1 MTHRH
6 PRVRGEVRRRTTKGL
21 LAAVLLAAPFTA
33 VPAMMSGMAAY
44 AQTAGEGAIQG
55 TVADSTGA
63 VIPNARVSARNQAT
77 GSVTTRTTT
86 GDGLYT
92 ISPLIPGRY
101 DISVSAAGFSSLN
114 QQNIQVDALHTTG
127 VNLTMAIGQA
137 DQTVTVSEAPP
148 ALETTNATLG
158 AVMENE
164 TYSNLPLQ
172 MSGQQR
178 DPTAF
183 ATLVPGA
190 QSGTRAPIIAGT
202 GNYLAEVYVDGLPVT
217 TINQQGDNRPV
228 SNGLNVDAVDQF
240 QVVTSTPPAEYQGAG
255 LINFTMKSGGNKYH
269 GSAAMFFRNT
279 IFDTWGYTAKSA
291 LLKNPNA
298 KKPYENQ
305 NEIAG
310 TFGGPVPLTHNKMFF
325 FASYDR
331 YHGRNGA
338 NPVANTIATE
348 KMRNGDF
355 TELLPAGTNLTNT
368 TQTGLPGE
376 IYDPTTTTCSG
387 GTCTRQPFRGLV
399 NGVPTLNVIPAS
411 YLSPIAQNMQ
421 KYLPQPTNS
430 NRESNY
436 LGGLPS
442 GYDNWSFD
450 TRVDYDLTSR
460 QRLSYVLALGTRT
473 NQPYVI
479 SSSTV
484 QLPLPYTWGAYAS
497 IKPLV
502 TDVEHSWAITDRL
515 VNQFKFGFTRF
526 AQPIRALTQ
535 GVQGYTATDM
545 GITNLPAGQAS
556 ENFPGVTFAAT
567 QMFGTVQGQ
576 WTGAGASTSSS
587 ATIPNTFT
595 LVDNVALT
603 KGKHALTFG
612 FQMQWLQ
619 DNVSSMS
626 GPSGVVVL
634 PFNANS
640 TANFVGNTL
649 STASS
654 GYSYASFL
662 LGAVGGS
669 PTYAIQA
676 TSETGGRY
684 RAISPYIQDDWK
696 ITPKLTLN
704 LGLRWDYFSPF
715 HEVQDRWSF
724 LNPNIVNPATGNLG
738 ALQFAGHRGDGIS
751 CNCSTPVNSYFKN
764 IGPRLGFAYSVDE
777 KTVIRGGFA
786 IAYSRAG
793 GVGGRAGAGNGTGQ
807 LGLTGVTAK
816 APAETTSGAG
826 AGPSFYLN
834 NGAAFSAMNMAN
846 TDWGGPGYVA
856 PSLTA
861 PGPDSLA
868 LNTGNYLNGSGNFVT
883 ASAAPGY
890 ADPYLSGRAPEIVF
904 YNGGIQRS
912 ITNDLTI
919 AVNYAG
925 SQAHFINASGSNGRG
940 YWANSLNPVYIAGL
954 GRLSSATSAS
964 SPLLDAPATA
974 ANIAKAQAAMPS
986 IRIPYAGVPAAAAK
1000 SSRLTISQ
1008 MLRAFP
1014 QYSSV
1019 SDLWGQNIANISY
1032 NSLQISLVQRRWKG
1046 LSYTLNYTY
1055 SHNVGD
1061 DGNFRGGF
1069 ALPSGT
1075 VSGTSASYSQNRIDR
1090 APSTQSVPQSVSAYW
1105 VWQLPF
1111 GKDHIGADNF
1121 YVRTFAGGWQL
1132 SGIYT
1137 YSGGAPVA
1145 VTTSG
1150 CRTEVGTCV
1159 PDLNPDYAGK
1169 GRINGSYGS
1178 KNTGS
1183 NFTTQYLDPNA
1194 FQTPQNLFTGA
1205 SPVYLIGNAP
1215 RTHAYDLETPAK
1227 YNLDMGVKRSFDL
1240 ASERFKFIF
1249 EANCLNVTNKHTFT
1263 GLNTV
1268 WTPGSTTFGRFSG
1281 ASGNRDWQLAG
1292 HITF

>member
-1 MTHRH
+1 MVFAIGSVTH
-6 PRVRGEVRRRTTKGL
+6 V
-21 LAAVLLAAPFTA
+21 
-33 VPAMMSGMAAY
+33 GMLY

-55 TVADSTGA
+55 TVTDATGA
-63 VIPNARVSARNQAT
+63 VVPNAKVTAKNQAS
-77 GSVTTRTTT
+77 GVTTTRSTT

-92 ISPLIPGRY
+92 ISPLIPGKY
-101 DISVSAAGFSSLN
+101 DISVSAPGFSGLT
-114 QQNIQVDALHTTG
+114 QQNIQVDALHTVG
-127 VNLTMAIGQA
+127 VNLALTIGQA
-137 DQTVTVSEAPP
+137 DQSVTVSEAPP
-148 ALETTNATLG
+148 QLETTNATLG

-190 QSGTRAPIIAGT
+190 QSGSRSPIIAGT
-202 GNYLAEVYVDGLPVT
+202 GNYLAEVYLDGLPVS
-217 TINQQGDNRPV
+217 TINQQGDNRPI

-240 QVVTSTPPAEYQGAG
+240 QVVTSSPPAEYQGAG

-291 LLKNPNA
+291 LATNPNA

-310 TFGGPVPLTHNKMFF
+310 TFGGPIPLTHNKGFF

-338 NPVANTIATE
+338 NPVSNTIPTTQMQA
-348 KMRNGDF
+348 GDF
-355 TELLPAGTNLTNT
+355 TQLLPAGTNLTNT
-368 TQTGLPGE
+368 SQTGLAGQ
-376 IYDPTTTTCSG
+376 IYDPTTTSCVG
-387 GTCTRQPFRGLV
+387 GTCTRQPFRGQL
-399 NGVPTLNVIPAS
+399 NGTPTLNVIPAS
-411 YLSPIAQNMQ
+411 YLSPIAQAMQ

-430 NRESNY
+430 NRENNY

-460 QRLSYVLALGTRT
+460 QRISYVLGMGTRT

-479 SSSTV
+479 GSSTV
-484 QLPLPYTWGAYAS
+484 QLPLPYTWGTYAS
-497 IKPLV
+497 IKPFI

-526 AQPIRALTQ
+526 AQPVTALTQ
-535 GVQGYTATDM
+535 GVAGYQASDL
-545 GITNLPAGQAS
+545 GITNLPGGQAS
-556 ENFPGVTFAAT
+556 QNFPGATFGTT
-567 QMFGTVQGQ
+567 QLFGTVQGQ
-576 WTGAGASTSSS
+576 WTGAGASTASG
-587 ATIPNTFT
+587 ATVPNTFT

-603 KGKHALTFG
+603 KGKHSLTIG
-612 FQMQWLQ
+612 IQMQWLQ
-619 DNVSSMS
+619 DNVAAQS
-626 GPSGVVVL
+626 GPSGIVVL

-640 TANFVGNTL
+640 TANFAGSTL

-654 GYSYASFL
+654 GYSYASYM
-662 LGAVGGS
+662 LGAVGGT

-684 RAISPYIQDDWK
+684 KAVSPYIQDDWK
-696 ITPKLTLN
+696 VTPKLTVN
-704 LGLRWDYFSPF
+704 IGLRWDYFSPF
-715 HEVQDRWSF
+715 HEVLNRWSY
-724 LNPNIVNPATGNLG
+724 LDPTMTNPATGNLG
-738 ALQFAGHRGDGIS
+738 ALQFAGNRGAGIS
-751 CNCSTPVNSYFKN
+751 CNCATPVHAYFKN
-764 IGPRLGFAYSVDE
+764 IGPRLGFAYSVND

-793 GVGGRAGAGNGTGQ
+793 GVGGRAGAGTGTGQ
-807 LGLTGVTAK
+807 LGLTGVTAT
-816 APAETTSGAG
+816 APAEVATGAG
-826 AGPSFYLN
+826 SGPSFYLN
-834 NGAAFSAMNMAN
+834 NSAGFAALGMGN
-846 TDWGGPGYVA
+846 TDWGGPGYTA
-856 PSLTA
+856 PSVTA
-861 PGPDSLA
+861 PNASSLI
-868 LNTGNYLNGSGNFVT
+868 LNTGNYLNSSGNFVT
-883 ASAAPGY
+883 AGSAPGY
-890 ADPYLSGRAPEIVF
+890 ADPYLSGRAPQVVF
-904 YNGGIQRS
+904 YNAGVQRS

-925 SQAHFINASGSNGRG
+925 SQAHFINPSGANGRG
-940 YWANSLNPVYIAGL
+940 YWSNSLNPVYLAGL
-954 GRLSSATSAS
+954 GGVSSATSTTS
-964 SPLLDAPATA
+964 SILDAPATS
-974 ANIAKAQAAMPS
+974 ANIAKAQAAMPG
-986 IRIPYAGVPAAAAK
+986 IQVPYTGVAAAAAK

-1019 SDLWGQNIANISY
+1019 SDLWGANIANISY
-1032 NSLQISLVQRRWKG
+1032 NSLQLSLVQRSWKG

-1055 SHNVGD
+1055 AHNIGD
-1061 DGNFRGGF
+1061 DGTFRGGF
-1069 ALPSGT
+1069 DLPSGV

-1090 APSTQSVPQSVSAYW
+1090 SSSTQAVPHSVSAFG

-1111 GKDHIGADNF
+1111 GKDHIGANNAL
-1121 YVRTFAGGWQL
+1121 VRTLVGGWQM
-1132 SGIYT
+1132 SGIFT
-1137 YSGGAPVA
+1137 YIGGSPVA
-1145 VTTSG
+1145 VTSSG

-1159 PDLNPDYAGK
+1159 PDLNADYHGT

-1183 NFTTQYLDPNA
+1183 DFTTQYLDPNA
-1194 FQTPQNLFTGA
+1194 FAAPKNLFTA
-1205 SPVYLIGNAP
+1205 ANPVYLIGNAA
-1215 RTHAYDLETPAK
+1215 RTHAFNMETPGK
-1227 YNLDMGVKRSFDL
+1227 YNLDMGVKRSINLGSD
-1240 ASERFKFIF
+1240 RYKFIF
-1249 EANCLNVTNKHTFT
+1249 EANCLNVTHKHTFT
-1263 GLNTV
+1263 GLNSV
-1268 WTPGSTTFGRFSG
+1268 WTPGSTTFGRFTG

-1292 HITF
+1292 HINF